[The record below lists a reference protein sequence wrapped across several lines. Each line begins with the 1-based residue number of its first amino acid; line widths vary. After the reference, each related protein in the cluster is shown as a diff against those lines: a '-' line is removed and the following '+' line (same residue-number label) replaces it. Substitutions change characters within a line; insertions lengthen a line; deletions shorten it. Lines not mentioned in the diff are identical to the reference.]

1 MDLAPWLLG
10 MWIVE
15 HGLLRMQDVGGDVLD
30 AAFSP
35 DGSALATASGDGC
48 LFFLDDHSSHQ
59 PDVQYWKY
67 GCSLNTELKVWSCES
82 WSCLLQTI
90 SFNRLGEDMGFR
102 LMVDLDPTAR
112 YLVLVDINKCLV
124 F

>member
-1 MDLAPWLLG
+1 M
-10 MWIVE
+10 
-15 HGLLRMQDVGGDVLD
+15 
-30 AAFSP
+30 
-35 DGSALATASGDGC
+35 
-48 LFFLDDHSSHQ
+48 
-59 PDVQYWKY
+59 QYWKY

-102 LMVDLDPTAR
+102 LKVDLDPTAR